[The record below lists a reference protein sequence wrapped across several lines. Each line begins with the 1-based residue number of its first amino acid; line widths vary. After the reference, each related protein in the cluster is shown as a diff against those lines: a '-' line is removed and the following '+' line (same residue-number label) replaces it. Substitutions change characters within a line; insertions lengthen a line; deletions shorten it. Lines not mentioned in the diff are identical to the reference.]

1 MSFTKVRSA
10 RKEVELCERERKKKV
25 REFTSNNKMIN
36 FDFHY
41 LDSFCP
47 LVHALANDYKEVWLV
62 GCGLLRI

>member
-1 MSFTKVRSA
+1 
-10 RKEVELCERERKKKV
+10 
-25 REFTSNNKMIN
+25 MIN